1 MDVQPGETIIYKG
14 HPSWRSML
22 DFHLAGLVL
31 AALGGLIAKL
41 VASWG
46 IAAAVFA
53 AILVLSLIVGAIRRS
68 ATQYTVSDRRL
79 YIRRGVFSRSEH
91 HTTIDR
97 IQNVEVHQSLL
108 ERFLRI
114 GTIEFDTAATD
125 DSAFAFQG
133 IAAPRR
139 VAAAVNQAEDVQPR
153 ADEGEPEPAAEPDAT
168 PEPAAE

>member
-1 MDVQPGETIIYKG
+1 MDLQPGEAIIYKG

-41 VASWG
+41 VASWA
-46 IAAAVFA
+46 IAGAVFG
-53 AILVLSLIVGAIRRS
+53 AILVLSLIIGAIRRAS
-68 ATQYTVSDRRL
+68 TQYTVSDRRL

-97 IQNVEVHQSLL
+97 VQNVEVHQSLL
-108 ERFLRI
+108 ERLLRI

-139 VAAAVNQAEDVQPR
+139 VAAAVSQAEDVQPR
-153 ADEGEPEPAAEPDAT
+153 PEEAETQIAERAEAT
-168 PEPAAE
+168 PEPAE